1 MTAPR
6 PRPIVCDVSGL
17 AATAG
22 TIDML
27 ARLQLT
33 ARRRGHEIQLRNPS
47 TDLLRLL
54 EFAGLAA
61 ALPVEPGR
69 EPEQR
74 EHALGVK
81 EEREL
86 GDPAS

>member
-6 PRPIVCDVSGL
+6 PRSIVCDVSGL

-22 TIDML
+22 TIDLL

-33 ARRRGHEIQLRNPS
+33 ARRRGHEIRLRNAS

-54 EFAGLAA
+54 EFAGLAE

-69 EPEQR
+69 QPEQG
-74 EHALGVK
+74 EHAVGVEK
-81 EEREL
+81 EREL
-86 GDPAS
+86 GDPAA